1 MNAFQEGERRMD
13 GWGQVW
19 IAVEPTSHGFVK
31 VRSEANPK
39 DVKDVDR
46 RKWFESYTP
55 VRTKQAELEI

>member
-1 MNAFQEGERRMD
+1 MNAFHEGERRMD

-19 IAVEPTSHGFVK
+19 IAVEVVSHGFVK
-31 VRSEANPK
+31 VHSETNPK

-46 RKWFESYTP
+46 RKLFESYTP

>member
-1 MNAFQEGERRMD
+1 MNAFHEGERRMD

-19 IAVEPTSHGFVK
+19 IAVEVVSHGFVK
-31 VRSEANPK
+31 VRSESNPK

>member
-1 MNAFQEGERRMD
+1 MNAFHDGERRMD

-19 IAVEPTSHGFVK
+19 IAVEVVSHGFIK

-46 RKWFESYTP
+46 RKWFESHTP